1 MKLYH
6 RPDMSVYLG
15 RHLMLA
21 ARQESGQESEGSESV
36 QQGGSELQKVWDSIS
51 PELAELL
58 DEEAYKTLENQ
69 LENAKKCVTQ
79 AASRRYARGT
89 DVVACIS
96 QAIAAGALKK
106 TKKAPETCVAVSV
119 AQCKANV
126 SGVWKN
132 DAVYSAIEQD
142 DAVYQFY
149 DRHKQEEKN

>member
-1 MKLYH
+1 M
-6 RPDMSVYLG
+6 
-15 RHLMLA
+15 
-21 ARQESGQESEGSESV
+21 
-36 QQGGSELQKVWDSIS
+36 
-51 PELAELL
+51 

-69 LENAKKCVTQ
+69 LEDAKKCVTQ

-106 TKKAPETCVAVSV
+106 TKKAPETCVTVSV

-126 SGVWKN
+126 SGAWKN

-142 DAVYQFY
+142 DEVYQFY